1 MNRIIMSTQ
10 KIVEDEQFVHNEH
23 KEWLSQL
30 NFYQDEIKFFQNELV
45 KVIHEHNYSFS
56 SLETV
61 EEYRNILLKKL
72 GQIDEMRHVIMRHE
86 RALAFQPE
94 MDSDELKDHKEVG
107 RRFSKF
113 VKKYELL
120 RNNFKR
126 FAAHND

>member
-1 MNRIIMSTQ
+1 MNTKNII
-10 KIVEDEQFVHNEH
+10 EDEQFVHNEH

-30 NFYQDEIKFFQNELV
+30 NFFQDEIKFFQNELV

-72 GQIDEMRHVIMRHE
+72 EHIDEMRHAIMRHE
-86 RALAFQPE
+86 RALAYPPE
-94 MDSDELKDHKEVG
+94 MDSAELKDHQEV
-107 RRFSKF
+107 REDFLEFIDKYNMM
-113 VKKYELL
+113 KK
-120 RNNFKR
+120 NFKR

>member
-1 MNRIIMSTQ
+1 MNT
-10 KIVEDEQFVHNEH
+10 KNIVEDEQFVHKEH

-30 NFYQDEIKFFQNELV
+30 NFFQDEIKFFQNELV

-72 GQIDEMRHVIMRHE
+72 EQIDEMRHIIMRHE
-86 RALAFQPE
+86 RALAFPPE
-94 MDSDELKDHKEVG
+94 MDTNELEGHQEL
-107 RRFSKF
+107 RIRFLEFADKYNLM
-113 VKKYELL
+113 KK
-120 RNNFKR
+120 NFKR